1 MKSLLRVLFL
11 AALMM
16 PLASCGG
23 EEPDSADDAANDAGA
38 AIEEATESANTA
50 AADAMD
56 AVAGK
61 ICCGGGCDAPAG
73 TCCSEDGTCGGAH
86 KKLPV
91 AP

>member
-23 EEPDSADDAANDAGA
+23 EEPDSAEDAADGA
-38 AIEEATESANTA
+38 AAAVEEATETSAATA
-50 AADAMD
+50 TDAMD
-56 AVAGK
+56 AVAEK
-61 ICCGGGCDAPAG
+61 ICCGGSCDAPAG
-73 TCCSEDGTCGGAH
+73 FCHAADGTCDGNH